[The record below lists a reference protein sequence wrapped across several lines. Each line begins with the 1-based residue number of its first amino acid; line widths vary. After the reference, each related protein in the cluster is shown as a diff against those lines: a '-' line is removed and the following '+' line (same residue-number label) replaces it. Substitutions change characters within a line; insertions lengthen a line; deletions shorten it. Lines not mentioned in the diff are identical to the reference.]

1 MKRPITILC
10 LSDLHLV
17 PESEGTDILSRL
29 QKKIK
34 NCIADNFK
42 WDPDYIVVAGDL
54 VDGRKK
60 DYAAAINIL
69 DSFINES
76 NFNIQPFHVITVP
89 GNHDK
94 DFPGVFSNFSQKK
107 EIKKNCCLSKE
118 LESSTFSFDLKKN
131 YAGNFKKYGE
141 FYDRYVNENCQDIA
155 KWEYEYASKYLG
167 EELEDIALTSGLKVF
182 HDTKTCFLTINTE
195 WGYVPDKDGR
205 NRSII
210 RLCTPVVYES
220 IKTYQNKYPDYM
232 LITVMHRNPIELSWN
247 ERNRIDP
254 HKPDILQ
261 YIYHYS
267 DILLTGHDHIER
279 VLPPNMLMNKAQHF
293 QLGSAS
299 MSSRSNELVQFC
311 AALIN
316 VDPLGR
322 KLELLNLRYDY
333 LKECWCNDIG
343 EVFNLVERTG
353 SVEQL
358 RNQAD
363 YIKAQIEPIS
373 KIPVKSMSIVDVEN
387 AVKVWFPDRNKL
399 MFSLLCVYVHNPKAF
414 DEIINFVSKN
424 GKALVVVYSDKEGDH
439 IECQKLIKKVLKE
452 KTIRKYFY
460 LKKFVIVEKYVEV
473 VNPPLTE
480 AAGLI

>member
-17 PESEGTDILSRL
+17 PESEGTVILSRL

-34 NCIADNFK
+34 NCISDNFK
-42 WDPDYIVVAGDL
+42 WEPDYIVVAGDL
-54 VDGRKK
+54 VDGKKK
-60 DYAAAINIL
+60 DYAAATIIL

-94 DFPGVFSNFSQKK
+94 DFPGAFSNFSQKK
-107 EIKKNCCLSKE
+107 DIKKNKCLSNA
-118 LESSTFSFDLKKN
+118 LESSTFSFDLKRN
-131 YAGNFKKYGE
+131 YAGNFKKYGK
-141 FYDRYVNENCQDIA
+141 FYSQYLNENCQDIT

-220 IKTYQNKYPDYM
+220 IKTYLNKYPDYL
-232 LITVMHRNPIELSWN
+232 LITVMHRNPLELSWN

-333 LKECWCNDIG
+333 LNNCWCQDIG
-343 EVFNLVERTG
+343 EVYNLVERAG
-353 SVEQL
+353 NVGQL

-363 YIKAQIEPIS
+363 TVGSQVESIP

-387 AVKVWFPDRNKL
+387 AVKVRFPDRKKL
-399 MFSLLCVYVHNPKAF
+399 MFSLSCVYVHTPNAF
-414 DEIINFVSKN
+414 DEIINFVSRN
-424 GKALVVVYSDKEGDH
+424 GKALVVVYYDNDRDH
-439 IECQKLIKKVLKE
+439 RDCQELIKKVLNE
-452 KTIRKYFY
+452 ESIRKYYY
-460 LKKFVIVEKYVEV
+460 LKKFVIVETLVEV
-473 VNPPLTE
+473 VNPPLT
-480 AAGLI
+480 